1 MNLPYSHSEIAGI
14 AIITLLTL
22 LFLLT
27 NGLFYHCPCIVI
39 RYTIYGCFISR
50 IFYRILIKIWAEKI
64 K

>member
-27 NGLFYHCPCIVI
+27 NVLFYHGSCIVI
-39 RYTIYGCFISR
+39 RYIV
-50 IFYRILIKIWAEKI
+50 
-64 K
+64 